1 MKLSMLHS
9 NTSKVTILKQ
19 NEQKSSLLSKQ
30 KTQKTKNKQKKTPT
44 KEQKTPHPN
53 QKANAV
59 AQSLDGFTE
68 AKNVTTAIIQVKYM
82 RKFKH
87 ATFKLRQ
94 K

>member
-1 MKLSMLHS
+1 MLRS

-19 NEQKSSLLSKQ
+19 NQKSSLIP
-30 KTQKTKNKQKKTPT
+30 KNKNKKT
-44 KEQKTPHPN
+44 KEQKPQQKNNKKNPN

-59 AQSLDGFTE
+59 VQSSDGFTE